1 MLTGG
6 RHCCSSGGHGIESL
20 CRIYPR
26 LDRTCFSTM
35 EVYTTDEMKVV
46 YFFLSRCQI
55 TSVNPS
61 ALLWTRSEA
70 DSNMLCKCLRTALG
84 KICT

>member
-6 RHCCSSGGHGIESL
+6 RHCCSSGGHGIKSL

-46 YFFLSRCQI
+46 YFFYRG
-55 TSVNPS
+55 V
-61 ALLWTRSEA
+61 
-70 DSNMLCKCLRTALG
+70 K
-84 KICT
+84 